1 MTSSPLKPYA
11 WMLASAFAFSG
22 MAICTKALAG
32 SCPWQVIAVFRAG
45 LAMLFAAILAWQAGA
60 QFVFLR
66 PKTLWMRSL
75 AGSVSLLCGF
85 YAMTHA
91 DISEVLVVT
100 NMYPLWV
107 AVLSWPLLREFP
119 STEVWVAIALSITGL
134 CLMEPPKAIEGK
146 LAFGAALLSSFTSG
160 IALIG
165 LHKLKQLDSRAI
177 VTHFSGVAMF
187 LSFAACFVF
196 PFHGETTISVRLV
209 LLLLGVGL
217 FATAGQ
223 LLLTKAF
230 TTGNAARVSIIGL
243 SQVAI
248 VMLLEIILWQ
258 RTFKPQT
265 LLGMALVV
273 APTAWMMLRR
283 AR

>member
-1 MTSSPLKPYA
+1 MPSSPLLPYA
-11 WMLASAFAFSG
+11 WMLASAAAFSV

-32 SCPWQVIAVFRAG
+32 TCPWQVIAVFRAG
-45 LAMLFAAILAWQAGA
+45 LAMVFAGLLTWQAGA
-60 QFVFLR
+60 QFVVFR

-119 STEVWVAIALSITGL
+119 SLEVWVAILLSIAGL
-134 CLMEPPKAIEGK
+134 CLMEPPQAVEGK
-146 LAFGAALLSSFTSG
+146 LAFAAALLSAFTSG

-165 LHKLKQLDSRAI
+165 LHKLKQLDPRAI
-177 VTHFSGVAMF
+177 VTHFSGVAML
-187 LSFAACFVF
+187 LSLAACFVF
-196 PFHGETTISVRLV
+196 PLQGTTTVSPRLV

-217 FATAGQ
+217 SATAGQ
-223 LLLTKAF
+223 LFLTKAF
-230 TTGNAARVSIIGL
+230 TTGNAARVSVVGL

-248 VMLLEIILWQ
+248 VMLLEILIWR
-258 RTFKPQT
+258 RTFSSQA
-265 LLGMALVV
+265 LLGMGLVV

>member
-1 MTSSPLKPYA
+1 
-11 WMLASAFAFSG
+11 MLASAVAFSG
-22 MAICTKALAG
+22 MAICTKGLAN

-45 LAMLFAAILAWQAGA
+45 LAMLFAAILTYHAGG
-60 QFVFLR
+60 QFVILK

-91 DISEVLVVT
+91 SISEILVLT

-107 AVLSWPLLREFP
+107 AVLSWPMLREFP
-119 STEVWVAIALSITGL
+119 SLEVWVAILLSIAGL
-134 CLMEPPKAIEGK
+134 CLMEPPQAIEGK
-146 LAFGAALLSSFTSG
+146 LAFAAALLSSFTSG

-165 LHKLKQLDSRAI
+165 LHKLKKLDPRAI
-177 VTHFSGVAMF
+177 VTHFSGVAML
-187 LSFAACFVF
+187 LSIAACFVF
-196 PFHGETTISVRLV
+196 PLQRATAVSWNMAF
-209 LLLLGVGL
+209 LLLGVGL

-223 LLLTKAF
+223 LFLTKAF
-230 TTGNAARVSIIGL
+230 TTGNAARVAVVGL

-248 VMLLEIILWQ
+248 VMLLEIIIWR
-258 RTFKPQT
+258 RTFSGQT

-273 APTAWMMLRR
+273 TPTAWMMLRR
-283 AR
+283 GR